1 MDIIEHYIKNS
12 SLVEIPTDFAELLN
26 EASDKNG
33 GLGGLATLFT
43 IDSHRDNK
51 KMFISKVDSNDL
63 RDNKNKKL
71 KIKDKKLWKQM
82 KAELLKANNKDDLVD
97 WGNKK
102 GKINQLFGVVPAYIG
117 KAFNDLSTVKGAKK
131 PSGEDWEAMI
141 AVALAFK
148 KNKNADLS
156 SGEYAD
162 EWKRIND
169 KGFWGSAG
177 LRDQANNLADAFLKE
192 GIGALQQIGGGKGGA
207 PVSSEW
213 SKIFTDAGKKDK
225 PSKTPKTDV
234 KGDRGQRISLKKK
247 GGSQIMSAK
256 RIEAFATLEVAFQK
270 FGENESSELKKVF
283 NTLKTGVLD
292 TSKSGY
298 KGTIDAFK
306 DKVKKLKDDGSPQA
320 LKELEDM
327 QNQIKDV
334 EDATQAGNVIT
345 LNLNQ
350 EFSSN
355 PKLKEA
361 FVFEAASGDVKF
373 GTASDSRADTIVEF
387 DPPSGKVTKYF
398 DIEAGLSDLTSKCH
412 FYASFKTGSGSTPYI
427 ALRGNI
433 MKAADTAKKAAE
445 SAVNRLAEEKDGVK
459 YIPTF
464 STIMKEAFNK
474 VDGGNKVLN
483 ENFQNLNEME
493 LFNSLRLLMCEGF
506 FSDATDLL
514 KRGVDNVKGGF
525 KKLKDSTMEVLKK
538 AWKWVSDAI
547 SAAFDFIVAQGK
559 KAIRLLMKFFGVDVD
574 RVDFSSSI

>member
-12 SLVEIPTDFAELLN
+12 SLVDIPTDFKYLLT
-26 EASDKNG
+26 EASDTNG

-51 KMFISKVDSNDL
+51 KMFISKVDANDL
-63 RDNKNKKL
+63 RDNKNRKL
-71 KIKDKKLWKQM
+71 KIKNKKLWKQM
-82 KAELLKANNKDDLVD
+82 RAELLKANSKDDLID

-102 GKINQLFGVVPAYIG
+102 GKINQLFGVTPAYIG
-117 KAFNDLSTVKGAKK
+117 KAFNDLSTVTGSKK

-177 LRDQANNLADAFLKE
+177 LRDQANKLAESFKKHSIDS
-192 GIGALQQIGGGKGGA
+192 LQQIGGGKGGA

-213 SKIFTDAGKKDK
+213 SKIFADAGKKDK

-234 KGDRGQRISLKKK
+234 KGGGKKISLKKK

-270 FGENESSELKKVF
+270 FGENESSELKRVF
-283 NTLKTGVLD
+283 NTLKTSVLD

-298 KGTIDAFK
+298 KGTIDAFR
-306 DKVKKLKDDGSPQA
+306 DKVKKLKDDGSPEA
-320 LKELEDM
+320 VKELEAM
-327 QNQIKDV
+327 QDQIKDV
-334 EDATQAGNVIT
+334 EDATEAGNVIT

-350 EFSSN
+350 EFSNN

-387 DPPSGKVTKYF
+387 DPPSGQVTKYF
-398 DIEAGLSDLTSKCH
+398 DIEEGLSDLTSKCH
-412 FYASFKTGSGSTPYI
+412 FYASFKTGSKSTPYM

-433 MKAADTAKKAAE
+433 MNSSDKASKAAE
-445 SAVNRLAEEKDGVK
+445 SAVNRLAEIKGGVV
-459 YIPTF
+459 YMPTF

-474 VDGGNKVLN
+474 VDGGSKILN

-493 LFNSLRLLMCEGF
+493 LFNSMRLLMCEGF
-506 FSDATDLL
+506 FSDAADLL
-514 KRGVDNVKGGF
+514 KKGADKVKGGF
-525 KKLKDSTMEVLKK
+525 NKLKDSTMEVLKK
-538 AWKWVSDAI
+538 AWKWVKDAI
-547 SAAFDFIVAQGK
+547 SAVFDFIVTQGK
-559 KAIRLLMKFFGVDVD
+559 KAIRLLMKFFGVYVD